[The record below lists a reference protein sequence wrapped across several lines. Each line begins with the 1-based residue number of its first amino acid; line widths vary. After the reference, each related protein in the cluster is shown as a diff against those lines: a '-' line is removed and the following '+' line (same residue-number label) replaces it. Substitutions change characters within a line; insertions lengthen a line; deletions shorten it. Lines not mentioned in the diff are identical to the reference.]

1 MNDKA
6 SQDDHSP
13 EDDRGDGTSETGSQ
27 RVRHSWQAWLSSL
40 ATDAQAATAA
50 AQLYAELPGEG
61 RDAWLDA
68 LEEDAPLLKVPHA
81 AIYGPLLAVES
92 DPSRHGRIRASA
104 GMAIG
109 PVTNVSRALLGT
121 AAGGV
126 RVTVLVIPLYL
137 DFVRLLVCRFTK
149 DQGFDWVRQE
159 PIIRTEDAPNK
170 GDEIDGVQLYSSSSE
185 AVIDELAHAVL
196 AHSRGGQQLPQLL
209 RDCADLFSASLE

>member
-1 MNDKA
+1 MTGKA
-6 SQDDHSP
+6 SQDDHPP
-13 EDDRGDGTSETGSQ
+13 EDDCTEGASETGSQ
-27 RVRHSWQAWLSSL
+27 RIRHSWQAWLSSL

-50 AQLYAELPGEG
+50 AQLYAELPDAG

-92 DPSRHGRIRASA
+92 DAARHARIRESA

-109 PVTNVSRALLGT
+109 PVTDVSRALLGT
-121 AAGGV
+121 ASGGV
-126 RVTVLVIPLYL
+126 RVAVLVIPLYL
-137 DFVRLLVCRFTK
+137 DFVRLLVCCFTK
-149 DQGFDWVRQE
+149 DEGFDWVRQE
-159 PIIRTEDAPNK
+159 PIVRVENAPKK
-170 GDEIDGVQLYSSSSE
+170 GDEIDGVKLYSSSAE

-196 AHSRGGQQLPQLL
+196 AHTRGGQQLPQLL

>member
-1 MNDKA
+1 VNDNAPKG
-6 SQDDHSP
+6 DP
-13 EDDRGDGTSETGSQ
+13 LREDERGDGTSETGSQ

-92 DPSRHGRIRASA
+92 DAGRHGRIRESA

-109 PVTNVSRALLGT
+109 PVTDVSRALLGT
-121 AAGGV
+121 ASGGV
-126 RVTVLVIPLYL
+126 RVAVLVIPLYL

-159 PIIRTEDAPNK
+159 PIIRAEDAPNK
-170 GDEIDGVQLYSSSSE
+170 GDEIDGVQLYRSSSE